1 MCVCVS
7 VLQCNMPMY
16 PFHLFRTRA
25 KKAPNTKHQNGRLGR
40 LGSDRACL
48 PGNRV
53 QGAGNLFLGRI
64 GRYSTVPDE
73 LDLGGATAIH
83 VPGTLGVCR

>member
-1 MCVCVS
+1 MCVS

-64 GRYSTVPDE
+64 GKVGTVRFPMSWTWVVR
-73 LDLGGATAIH
+73 LQYMYLVH
-83 VPGTLGVCR
+83 